1 MVATSP
7 CSVEFL
13 GRGRKT
19 VLKIESNS
27 FTKISDVHSRPGS
40 PIFSR
45 SGGRGMES
53 TRLVGMK
60 RKDEKLFL
68 DRLNKATK
76 RDSFTGTFAP
86 SSNQCCRLF

>member
-13 GRGRKT
+13 GRGRKS

-27 FTKISDVHSRPGS
+27 FTKISDVHSS
-40 PIFSR
+40 
-45 SGGRGMES
+45 GRGMES

-60 RKDEKLFL
+60 RKKEKLFL

-76 RDSFTGTFAP
+76 RDSFIGTFAP